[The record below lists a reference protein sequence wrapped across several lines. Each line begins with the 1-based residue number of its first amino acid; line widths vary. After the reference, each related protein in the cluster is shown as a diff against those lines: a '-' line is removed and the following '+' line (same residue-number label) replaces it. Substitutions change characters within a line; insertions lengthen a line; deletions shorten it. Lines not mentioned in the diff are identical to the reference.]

1 MATIEIDQRKI
12 NQWSRGSEKGLEKR
26 EEEGGVRKRQ
36 IENTDDLR
44 VAKTFRGV
52 DRLRDR
58 RVGQET
64 GTMLTSR
71 R

>member
-1 MATIEIDQRKI
+1 MTRKGI
-12 NQWSRGSEKGLEKR
+12 GKR
-26 EEEGGVRKRQ
+26 RRKRQ

-58 RVGQET
+58 RVGQVT